1 MKRLS
6 VHSQT
11 KSLNAIKGTS
21 VYRELSANQ
30 FVYDTERK
38 DARQNKVVLNKAFI
52 QRGIVSKSIYD

>member
-21 VYRELSANQ
+21 VYRELPTNQ
-30 FVYDTERK
+30 FVYDTEWK
-38 DARQNKVVLNKAFI
+38 DAGQNKVVLNKAFI